1 MLMVW
6 SSENDTLV
14 LLKLTLPF

>member
-1 MLMVW
+1 MVW